1 LLKQREATAKT
12 SCALS
17 RLIASHSGPFIGCQ
31 FIQERLIESGK
42 HHATWQSNVF
52 YRNRFSLKIQWLN
65 ARVTLSM
72 TPEINRKN
80 TW

>member
-1 LLKQREATAKT
+1 LLKEREATAKT

-17 RLIASHSGPFIGCQ
+17 RLIASHSGPFTGGQ

-42 HHATWQSNVF
+42 HRVTWQSEVF
-52 YRNRFSLKIQWLN
+52 YRDRFSLEIQWLD

-72 TPEINRKN
+72 TPEINGKR

>member
-17 RLIASHSGPFIGCQ
+17 RLIASHSGPFTGGQ

-42 HHATWQSNVF
+42 NV
-52 YRNRFSLKIQWLN
+52 L
-65 ARVTLSM
+65 
-72 TPEINRKN
+72 PEKAKYF
-80 TW
+80 TETVSH